1 MSTLPA
7 APPPA
12 PSPALP
18 GPRRARAE
26 RPADLALLPDLV
38 RAVIARSGAD
48 SALRGEPEPDGS
60 ADWTVEPGD
69 FWCHVVPA
77 GAARRTQGWKLHVSA
92 TPLSAPLAL
101 ARSAEVLVAHRAA
114 FKFAGSPARVA
125 ALVSGRYERGGGGKF
140 ITVYPAD
147 DDHFR
152 LLAEELHL
160 ATVGLPGPR
169 SSPTAAICP
178 GARST
183 TGTACSPPPPTSP
196 PTAASPRG

>member
-12 PSPALP
+12 PIPALP

-26 RPADLALLPDLV
+26 RPADLVLLPDLV
-38 RAVIARSGAD
+38 RAVVARSAAG
-48 SALRGEPEPDGS
+48 

-77 GAARRTQGWKLHVSA
+77 GATRRTQGWKLHVSA
-92 TPLSAPLAL
+92 TPLSAPLTL
-101 ARSAEVLVAHRAA
+101 ARAADVLVAHRAA

-140 ITVYPAD
+140 LTVYPAD

-160 ATVGLPGPR
+160 ATLGLPGPR
-169 SSPTAAICP
+169 CSPTAAIC
-178 GARST
+178 REVRCT
-183 TGTACSPPPPTSP
+183 TGTACSPPPRT
-196 PTAASPRG
+196 